1 MSQQSRKH
9 RGYATE
15 RIVATYLQQWWG
27 SASVGRG
34 QGADIQNVPFDI
46 EIKARNSLDIKGT
59 LRQIKARTSKTGELG
74 FACFRLN
81 GQGEASVEEFVCML
95 TLGDLVQLLRKADYD
110 RIPPDI
116 DWEASTERCDKC
128 GDWKIKWWQCKTCG
142 KEEADNANVWISLP
156 YL

>member
-15 RIVATYLQQWWG
+15 RLVASYLQQWWPH
-27 SASVGRG
+27 ASVGRG
-34 QGADIQNVPFDI
+34 QGKDISNVPFDV

-59 LRQIKARTSKTGELG
+59 LRQIKARTSKSGELG

-81 GQGEASVEEFVCML
+81 GMGTASIEEFVCML
-95 TLGDLVQLLRKADYD
+95 TLGDLVELLRKADYD

-116 DWEASTERCDKC
+116 DWKASTERCDKC
-128 GDWKIKWWQCKTCG
+128 GDWKIKWWKCNTCEKG
-142 KEEADNANVWISLP
+142 TPNADV
-156 YL
+156 

>member
-1 MSQQSRKH
+1 MPSQHRKH

-15 RIVATYLQQWWG
+15 RLVASYLQQWWP

-34 QGADIQNVPFDI
+34 QGKDCLNVPFDI
-46 EIKARNSLDIKGT
+46 EVKARNSLDIKGT
-59 LRQIKARTSKTGELG
+59 LRQIKARTSKSGELG

-95 TLGDLVQLLRKADYD
+95 TLGDLVELLRKADYD

-116 DWEASTERCDKC
+116 DWEAASERCNQW
-128 GDWKIKWWQCKTCG
+128 GSWKIKNWRCKTCE
-142 KEEADNANVWISLP
+142 KEATNANV
-156 YL
+156 

>member
-15 RIVATYLQQWWG
+15 RLVASYLQQWWP

-34 QGADIQNVPFDI
+34 QGKDCLNVPFDI
-46 EIKARNSLDIKGT
+46 EVKARNSLDIKGT
-59 LRQIKARTSKTGELG
+59 LRQIKARTAKSGELG

-95 TLGDLVQLLRKADYD
+95 TLGDLVELLRKADYD
-110 RIPPDI
+110 KLPPNI

-128 GDWKIKWWQCKTCG
+128 GDWKIKWWRCNTCK
-142 KEEADNANVWISLP
+142 KEAPDANV
-156 YL
+156 

>member
-1 MSQQSRKH
+1 MSQLSRKH

-15 RIVATYLQQWWG
+15 RLVANYLQQWW
-27 SASVGRG
+27 SNASVGRG

-59 LRQIKARTSKTGELG
+59 LRQIKARTAKTGELG

-95 TLGDLVQLLRKADYD
+95 TLGDLVELLRKADYD
-110 RIPPDI
+110 KLPPNI
-116 DWEASTERCDKC
+116 DWEAAIERCDNC
-128 GDWKIKWWQCKTCG
+128 GNQKIKHWRCKACEP
-142 KEEADNANVWISLP
+142 KENNANL
-156 YL
+156 

>member
-1 MSQQSRKH
+1 MASQHRKH

-15 RIVATYLQQWWG
+15 RLVASYLQQWWP

-34 QGADIQNVPFDI
+34 QGKDCLNVPFDI
-46 EIKARNSLDIKGT
+46 EVKARNSLDIKGT
-59 LRQIKARTSKTGELG
+59 LRQIKARTSKSGELG

-95 TLGDLVQLLRKADYD
+95 TLGDLVELLRKADYD

-116 DWEASTERCDKC
+116 DWEAASERCNQC
-128 GDWKIKWWQCKTCG
+128 GSWKIKNWRCKTCE
-142 KEEADNANVWISLP
+142 KEATNANV
-156 YL
+156 

>member
-15 RIVATYLQQWWG
+15 RLVASYLQQWWP

-59 LRQIKARTSKTGELG
+59 LRQIKARTSKTGVLG

-81 GQGEASVEEFVCML
+81 GQGEASVDEFVCML
-95 TLGDLVQLLRKADYD
+95 TLSDLVELLRKADYD
-110 RIPPDI
+110 RLPVDI
-116 DWEASTERCDKC
+116 DWEASIERCNQC
-128 GDWKIKWWQCKTCG
+128 GTQKIKWWECKTCE
-142 KEEADNANVWISLP
+142 KEAPNANV
-156 YL
+156 

>member
-1 MSQQSRKH
+1 MPSQHRKH

-15 RIVATYLQQWWG
+15 RLVQSYLQQWWPN
-27 SASVGRG
+27 ASVGRG
-34 QGADIQNVPFDI
+34 QGKDISNVPFDV

-59 LRQIKARTSKTGELG
+59 LRQIKARTSKSGELG

-95 TLGDLVQLLRKADYD
+95 PLSDLVELLRKADYD

-116 DWEASTERCDKC
+116 DWEATIERCDKC
-128 GDWKIKWWQCKTCG
+128 GSQKIKHWRCKTCE
-142 KEEADNANVWISLP
+142 KEATNADV
-156 YL
+156 

>member
-1 MSQQSRKH
+1 MSQQSRKY

-15 RIVATYLQQWWG
+15 RLVASYLQQWWP

-34 QGADIQNVPFDI
+34 QGKDCLNVPFDI
-46 EIKARNSLDIKGT
+46 EVKARNSLDIKGT
-59 LRQIKARTSKTGELG
+59 LRQIKARTSKSGELG

-95 TLGDLVQLLRKADYD
+95 TLGDLVELLRKADYD

-116 DWEASTERCDKC
+116 DWEAASERCNQC
-128 GDWKIKWWQCKTCG
+128 GSWKIKNWRCKTCE
-142 KEEADNANVWISLP
+142 KEAPNANV
-156 YL
+156 

>member
-1 MSQQSRKH
+1 MPSQHRKH

-15 RIVATYLQQWWG
+15 RLVANYLQQWW
-27 SASVGRG
+27 SNASVGRG

-59 LRQIKARTSKTGELG
+59 LRQIKARTSKTGVLG

-95 TLGDLVQLLRKADYD
+95 PLSDLVELLRKADYD

-116 DWEASTERCDKC
+116 DWEAAIERCDKC
-128 GDWKIKWWQCKTCG
+128 GSQKIKHWRCKTCE
-142 KEEADNANVWISLP
+142 KEATNANV
-156 YL
+156 

>member
-1 MSQQSRKH
+1 MTSQHRKH

-15 RIVATYLQQWWG
+15 RLVAMYLQQWWHA
-27 SASVGRG
+27 ASVGRG
-34 QGADIQNVPFDI
+34 QGEDILNVPFDI

-59 LRQIKARTSKTGELG
+59 LRQIKARTSKSGELG

-95 TLGDLVQLLRKADYD
+95 PLVDLVRLLRKAEYD

-116 DWEASTERCDKC
+116 DWEAAMERCDKC
-128 GDWKIKWWQCKTCG
+128 GDWKIKYWQRCNTCE
-142 KEEADNANVWISLP
+142 KEKSNANL
-156 YL
+156 

>member
-15 RIVATYLQQWWG
+15 RLVASYLQQWWPN
-27 SASVGRG
+27 ASVGRG
-34 QGADIQNVPFDI
+34 QGKDCLNVPFDI

-59 LRQIKARTSKTGELG
+59 LRQIKARTAKSGELG

-95 TLGDLVQLLRKADYD
+95 TLGDLVELLRKADYD
-110 RIPPDI
+110 RLPPNI

-128 GDWKIKWWQCKTCG
+128 GDWKVKWWRCNTCK
-142 KEEADNANVWISLP
+142 KEAPNANV
-156 YL
+156 

>member
-1 MSQQSRKH
+1 MASQHRKH

-15 RIVATYLQQWWG
+15 RLVASYLQQWWP

-34 QGADIQNVPFDI
+34 QGKDCLNVPFDI
-46 EIKARNSLDIKGT
+46 EVKARNSLDIKGT
-59 LRQIKARTSKTGELG
+59 LRQIKARTSKSGELG

-95 TLGDLVQLLRKADYD
+95 TLGDLVELLRKADYD

-116 DWEASTERCDKC
+116 DWEAAIERCNKC
-128 GDWKIKWWQCKTCG
+128 GTQKIKWWECKTCG
-142 KEEADNANVWISLP
+142 KEAPNADV
-156 YL
+156 

>member
-1 MSQQSRKH
+1 MPSQHRKH

-15 RIVATYLQQWWG
+15 RLVANYLQQWW
-27 SASVGRG
+27 SNASVGRG

-59 LRQIKARTSKTGELG
+59 LRQIKARTSKTGVLG

-95 TLGDLVQLLRKADYD
+95 PLSDLVKLLRKADYD

-116 DWEASTERCDKC
+116 DWEAAIERCDKC
-128 GDWKIKWWQCKTCG
+128 GSQKIKHWRCKTCE
-142 KEEADNANVWISLP
+142 KEATNADV
-156 YL
+156 

>member
-15 RIVATYLQQWWG
+15 RLVASYLQQWWP

-34 QGADIQNVPFDI
+34 QGKDCLNVPFDI
-46 EIKARNSLDIKGT
+46 EVKARNSLDIKGT
-59 LRQIKARTSKTGELG
+59 LRQIKARTTKSGELG

-95 TLGDLVQLLRKADYD
+95 TLGDLVELLRNPDYD
-110 RIPPDI
+110 KLQPNI
-116 DWEASTERCDKC
+116 DWESSTERCDKC
-128 GDWKIKWWQCKTCG
+128 GDWKIKWWRCNTCK
-142 KEEADNANVWISLP
+142 KEAPNANV
-156 YL
+156 

>member
-15 RIVATYLQQWWG
+15 RLVASYLQQWWP

-34 QGADIQNVPFDI
+34 QGKDCLNVPFDI
-46 EIKARNSLDIKGT
+46 EVKARNSLDIKGT
-59 LRQIKARTSKTGELG
+59 LRQIKARTAKSGELG

-95 TLGDLVQLLRKADYD
+95 TLGDLVELLRKADYD

-116 DWEASTERCDKC
+116 DWEAASIRCEQC
-128 GDWKIKWWQCKTCG
+128 GSWKIKNWRCKTCE
-142 KEEADNANVWISLP
+142 KEAPNANV
-156 YL
+156 

>member
-1 MSQQSRKH
+1 MPSQHRKH

-15 RIVATYLQQWWG
+15 RLVASYLQQWWP

-34 QGADIQNVPFDI
+34 QGKDCLNVPFDI

-59 LRQIKARTSKTGELG
+59 LRQIKARTSKSAELG

-95 TLGDLVQLLRKADYD
+95 TLGDLVELLRKADYD

-116 DWEASTERCDKC
+116 DWEASSVRCEQC
-128 GDWKIKWWQCKTCG
+128 GSWKIKNWRCKTCE
-142 KEEADNANVWISLP
+142 KEATNANV
-156 YL
+156 